1 MATSKTKAKT
11 ARATRAPAKPAPHR
25 YRFSVPAADEA
36 VSAWME
42 TQDDPS
48 HSLRA
53 LIRENIERHGYTDI
67 VNRPVAQ
74 LPKRGRPVAGDA
86 DFVEEDAVQQPAVV
100 AGAPQQQPAP
110 TTQSKPQPAPKTQA
124 EPVAPVAAVA
134 VEPEPEPEQDPVVSE
149 YIPEVMG
156 PDIANFIPGLDDD
169 EDEPVAPAPA
179 PASVP
184 APAPATASTPVETSS
199 GAAKAFDNNIF
210 GALR

>member
-11 ARATRAPAKPAPHR
+11 GRATRAPAKPAPHR

-86 DFVEEDAVQQPAVV
+86 DFVEEEDAA
-100 AGAPQQQPAP
+100 QQPAP
-110 TTQSKPQPAPKTQA
+110 TTQPKPAPKTQA

-134 VEPEPEPEQDPVVSE
+134 VEPEPVAEVEPEPEPEQDPVVSE

-169 EDEPVAPAPA
+169 EDELVI
-179 PASVP
+179 P
-184 APAPATASTPVETSS
+184 APAPATAPTPAPATPTTPVETSS
-199 GAAKAFDNNIF
+199 GAGKAFDNNIF